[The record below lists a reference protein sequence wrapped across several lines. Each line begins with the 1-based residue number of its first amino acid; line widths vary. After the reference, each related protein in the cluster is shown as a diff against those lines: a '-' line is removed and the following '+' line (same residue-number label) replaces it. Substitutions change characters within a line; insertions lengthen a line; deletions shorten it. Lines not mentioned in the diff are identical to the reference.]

1 MGGLHG
7 GSGLELSIW
16 ILFPLMVSA
25 AMAAGV
31 GAWRTVGG
39 GGMAGL
45 GPAMISR
52 TSSPEQKAGSVPVT
66 ITQWAS
72 GSRTAWRKAR
82 SSRS

>member
-1 MGGLHG
+1 MPQPTAAPLTAAMTGLSH
-7 GSGLELSIW
+7 SR
-16 ILFPLMVSA
+16 A

-66 ITQWAS
+66 ITQRAS

-82 SSRS
+82 SNRS